1 MQNYDDLIRKLTE
14 QNAQLIEENKRL
26 KDRLDI
32 ALNTIALQQERN
44 PTTKG

>member
-1 MQNYDDLIRKLTE
+1 MQN

-32 ALNTIALQQERN
+32 ALNTIVLLQEEIQRL
-44 PTTKG
+44 KDD